1 MPPDAVLREVALRI
15 RQRLRQALEP
25 VYQGLA
31 QRIGPQWLVQLEKER
46 AAA

>member
-1 MPPDAVLREVALRI
+1 
-15 RQRLRQALEP
+15 